1 MGLLVNGEWHDKW
14 YDTDKSDGAFQREDA
29 QLRHWVTA
37 DGSAGPTGDSGFQA
51 ESGRYHLYVS
61 LACPWAHRTLIFR
74 QLKGLAGHIG
84 VSVVSPEMLE
94 NGWSFNTDTGSS
106 GDPLYHS
113 DFMHQIYTRN
123 KPDYSG
129 RVTVPVLW
137 DKQQECIVSNESAE
151 IIRMLNSAFNDLT
164 GDTQDFYPEELR
176 SQIDEVNERVYHTV
190 NNGVYKAGFATKAEK
205 YEAAYQALFDSL
217 DWLEERLTNQRYLI
231 TTADGQSRMTE
242 ADWRLFTTLIRFDA
256 VYFGHFKCNHKR
268 IVDYPAISAYV
279 RDLYQHPGVADT
291 VNIEHIKRHYYY
303 SHDMIN
309 PTRIVP
315 LGPELDFTSAHHRE
329 GLA

>member
-1 MGLLVNGEWHDKW
+1 MGLLVKGEWHDKW
-14 YDTDKSDGAFQREDA
+14 YDTDKSDGAFEREDA
-29 QLRHWVTA
+29 QLRSWVTA
-37 DGSAGPTGDSGFQA
+37 DGSAGPSGNAGFKA

-84 VSVVSPEMLE
+84 VSVVSPDMLDH
-94 NGWSFNTDTGSS
+94 GWTFDTEAGSS

-123 KPDYSG
+123 KSDYTG

-151 IIRMLNSAFNDLT
+151 IIRMLNSAFNNIT
-164 GDTQDFYPEELR
+164 GDQQDFCPEHLKP
-176 SQIDEVNERVYHTV
+176 QIDEVNERVYHTI

-205 YEAAYQALFDSL
+205 YEAAFSELFDSL
-217 DWLEERLTNQRYLI
+217 DWLEERLTQQRYLVR
-231 TTADGQSRMTE
+231 DGDKSVLTE

-256 VYFGHFKCNHKR
+256 VYFGHFKCNLRR
-268 IVDYPAISAYV
+268 IEDYPAISGYV

-291 VNIEHIKRHYYY
+291 VDFSHIKRHYYY

-315 LGPELDFTSAHHRE
+315 VGPTLDFNRAHGRE
-329 GLA
+329 SLK

>member
-1 MGLLVNGEWHDKW
+1 MGLLVKGEWHDKW
-14 YDTDKSDGAFQREDA
+14 YDTDKSDGAFEREDA
-29 QLRHWVTA
+29 QLRSWVTA
-37 DGSAGPTGDSGFQA
+37 DGSAGPSGNAGFKA

-84 VSVVSPEMLE
+84 VSVVSPDMLDH
-94 NGWSFNTDTGSS
+94 GWTFDTEAGSS

-123 KPDYSG
+123 KSDYTG

-151 IIRMLNSAFNDLT
+151 IIRMLNSAFNNIT
-164 GDTQDFYPEELR
+164 GDQQDFCPEHLKP
-176 SQIDEVNERVYHTV
+176 QIDEVNERVYHTI

-205 YEAAYQALFDSL
+205 YEAAFSELFDSL
-217 DWLEERLTNQRYLI
+217 DWLEERLTQQRYLVR
-231 TTADGQSRMTE
+231 DGDKSVLTE

-256 VYFGHFKCNHKR
+256 VYFGHFKCNLRR
-268 IVDYPAISAYV
+268 IEDYPAISGYV
-279 RDLYQHPGVADT
+279 RDLYQHPGVVET
-291 VNIEHIKRHYYY
+291 VDFSHIKRHYYY

-315 LGPELDFTSAHHRE
+315 VGPVLDFNRAHGRE
-329 GLA
+329 SLK